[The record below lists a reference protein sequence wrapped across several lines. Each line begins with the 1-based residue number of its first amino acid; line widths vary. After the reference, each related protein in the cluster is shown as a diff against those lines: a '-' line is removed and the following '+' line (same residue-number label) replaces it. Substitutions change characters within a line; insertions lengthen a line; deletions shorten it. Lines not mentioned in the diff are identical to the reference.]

1 MSIFEYDKEEEEAIK
16 EKGPNTYEVDAML
29 DIETINKELD
39 IELPES
45 EDYESLGGLIMNEL
59 GEIAKA
65 GDIVKISGVELKVL
79 EIQKMRISKVQI
91 KKESEEKVCTE
102 E

>member
-1 MSIFEYDKEEEEAIK
+1 
-16 EKGPNTYEVDAML
+16 ML

-59 GEIAKA
+59 
-65 GDIVKISGVELKVL
+65 DKVA
-79 EIQKMRISKVQI
+79 EAWIQY
-91 KKESEEKVCTE
+91 T
-102 E
+102 

>member
-1 MSIFEYDKEEEEAIK
+1 MS
-16 EKGPNTYEVDAML
+16 EV
-29 DIETINKELD
+29 
-39 IELPES
+39 
-45 EDYESLGGLIMNEL
+45 
-59 GEIAKA
+59 GEIAKS
-65 GDIVKISGVELKVL
+65 GDIVKISGFELKVL

>member
-1 MSIFEYDKEEEEAIK
+1 
-16 EKGPNTYEVDAML
+16 ML

-65 GDIVKISGVELKVL
+65 GDTVKISGVELKVL

>member
-1 MSIFEYDKEEEEAIK
+1 
-16 EKGPNTYEVDAML
+16 ML